1 MSNNELFTKAVK
13 AIDDYNKA
21 VEMGFPQGYI
31 NKLDSK
37 IGHYLS
43 EIGSRGLTEAFND
56 YADI

>member
-21 VEMGFPQGYI
+21 VEMNFPQGYI
-31 NKLDSK
+31 NKLGRK
-37 IGHYLS
+37 IDHYLA
-43 EIGSRGLTEAFND
+43 EIGNRGFTEAFED